1 MRTRSEGAR
10 PTGDQREEKYRSL
23 QPPQSYRDDAGE
35 NSTLERLILALEK
48 GGINRRASGEVKM
61 LANYQ
66 SFDPAR
72 HGIGAWTAGFRR
84 LVPGDASD
92 EQVMR
97 ALECRLPRQYAD
109 LLKQARSESE
119 AYIYGWKEAV
129 SLFLSRVTGSENRL
143 SRLRKLKS
151 LTQKDGE
158 QIRQFNIRVRDEL
171 QRIRGKEST
180 DQERRDGVMVGALDA
195 TAMELDRVA
204 NQSPGKPDFWEVIKA
219 VEFWERQHAALLNQ
233 GDPVLR
239 KEYVLGHSHVYG
251 P

>member
-1 MRTRSEGAR
+1 M
-10 PTGDQREEKYRSL
+10 DDL
-23 QPPQSYRDDAGE
+23 Q
-35 NSTLERLILALEK
+35 
-48 GGINRRASGEVKM
+48 VKM

-72 HGIGAWTAGFRR
+72 HDIGAWTAGFRR
-84 LVPGDASD
+84 LVPDDASD

-97 ALECRLPRQYAD
+97 VLECRLPRQYAD

-158 QIRQFNIRVRDEL
+158 QIRQFAIRVRDEL
-171 QRIRGKEST
+171 QRIRGKEPT
-180 DQERRDGVMVGALDA
+180 DQEWRDGVMVGALDA
-195 TAMELDRVA
+195 TAMELNRVA
-204 NQSPGKPDFWEVIKA
+204 NQSPGSLTSW
-219 VEFWERQHAALLNQ
+219 R
-233 GDPVLR
+233 
-239 KEYVLGHSHVYG
+239 
-251 P
+251 

>member
-1 MRTRSEGAR
+1 MSGM
-10 PTGDQREEKYRSL
+10 DDL
-23 QPPQSYRDDAGE
+23 Q
-35 NSTLERLILALEK
+35 
-48 GGINRRASGEVKM
+48 VKM

-72 HGIGAWTAGFRR
+72 HDIGAWTAGFRK
-84 LVPGDASD
+84 LVPDDASD

-119 AYIYGWKEAV
+119 AYIYGWKEAM

-151 LTQKDGE
+151 LTHNDGE
-158 QIRQFNIRVRDEL
+158 QIRQFAIRVRDEL
-171 QRIRGKEST
+171 QRIRGKEPT
-180 DQERRDGVMVGALDA
+180 DHEWRDGVMVGALDA

-204 NQSPGKPDFWEVIKA
+204 NQSPGKPDFW
-219 VEFWERQHAALLNQ
+219 R
-233 GDPVLR
+233 
-239 KEYVLGHSHVYG
+239 
-251 P
+251 